1 MKMMKKLW
9 NDEAGFV
16 VSAELILIAT
26 VAVLGLLVG
35 LAAVRDGIVSE
46 LSDVAGAFQD
56 VNQSY
61 SIDGVIGHNANT
73 AGFDYVDN
81 TDECDSNDDAAGA
94 ADNCIVFSGPI
105 DEEDATF
112 TADSSADQ
120 HLVCTVPHRLFV
132 EPRRGTSARLRGR
145 GFFRFVGARE
155 SQCIDVSCC
164 VDPSGQ
170 ESGVRQLALS
180 RQVQLLAIHEE
191 PCGGKGPAQ
200 QEVCNAS
207 CNGTLIFSAQG
218 VPK

>member
-73 AGFDYVDN
+73 AGFDFLDT
-81 TDECDSNDDAAGA
+81 TDECDSADDASGQ

-105 DEEDATF
+105 VQEGTFAT
-112 TADSSADQ
+112 
-120 HLVCTVPHRLFV
+120 
-132 EPRRGTSARLRGR
+132 
-145 GFFRFVGARE
+145 
-155 SQCIDVSCC
+155 
-164 VDPSGQ
+164 
-170 ESGVRQLALS
+170 VRQA
-180 RQVQLLAIHEE
+180 
-191 PCGGKGPAQ
+191 P
-200 QEVCNAS
+200 
-207 CNGTLIFSAQG
+207 GT
-218 VPK
+218 